1 MLGLGLKIP
10 RLRVTGVIAWLKAFI
25 DRVKGDGGTVEGKK
39 CVQADGTFLIENK
52 RANIIVDYMG
62 DYAISQG
69 GEGLEAR
76 ACSAQAVNDLL
87 YDPKP
92 QAKFMFLAQDEGLV
106 LENYYCLS
114 NDVDALEGTLAVFGE
129 VTHTYGSDSSAGA
142 IALSVENGTAPYTY
156 RWSNG
161 ATIEDITGLTKGV
174 YNIQVTDSLGAI
186 ANNSFTVRG
195 DADASIVTAG
205 LRMNNVFASNA
216 LTFPA
221 SGSGEFN
228 GASDYIQLPDPFNY
242 ANHTI
247 AAWVYANDLTGTSMI
262 FDSRE
267 ANIDGIILYGS
278 NSETINYQI
287 GNGSSSA
294 TLTTPSS
301 YLNEWVFITGTY
313 DGTNLKLYAN
323 GSIASVSTTSISVS
337 TAKNARIGG
346 RSYVDPADLLFK
358 GNLANVAIWNRAL
371 HPDEINSIMW
381 KSYSDLN
388 AVDKNGLQAWY
399 ALDDITGTT
408 VPDSTGNHNGTA
420 N

>member
-1 MLGLGLKIP
+1 MKQSQFYYLLRRGLFSAGS
-10 RLRVTGVIAWLKAFI
+10 A
-25 DRVKGDGGTVEGKK
+25 
-39 CVQADGTFLIENK
+39 
-52 RANIIVDYMG
+52 IIK
-62 DYAISQG
+62 
-69 GEGLEAR
+69 
-76 ACSAQAVNDLL
+76 N
-87 YDPKP
+87 
-92 QAKFMFLAQDEGLV
+92 GLV
-106 LENYYCLS
+106 MFN
-114 NDVDALEGTLAVFGE
+114 
-129 VTHTYGSDSSAGA
+129 
-142 IALSVENGTAPYTY
+142 
-156 RWSNG
+156 
-161 ATIEDITGLTKGV
+161 K
-174 YNIQVTDSLGAI
+174 
-186 ANNSFTVRG
+186 FT
-195 DADASIVTAG
+195 TAG
-205 LRMNNVFASNA
+205 ISH
-216 LTFPA
+216 PA
-221 SGSGEFN
+221 QGSAEFN
-228 GASDYIQLPDPFNY
+228 GTSDYVQLPDPFSY
-242 ANHTI
+242 TNHTI

>member
-62 DYAISQG
+62 GYAISQG

-92 QAKFMFLAQDEGLV
+92 QAKFMFLAQDEGLA

-114 NDVDALEGTLAVFGE
+114 NDVDALEGALAVFGE
-129 VTHTYGSDSSAGA
+129 VTHTYGLDSSAGA

-161 ATIEDITGLTKGV
+161 ATVEDITGLTKGV

-195 DADASIVTAG
+195 DAAASIVTAG
-205 LRMNNVFASNA
+205 LRMDSYFTNSA
-216 LTFPA
+216 LEFPA
-221 SGSGEFN
+221 LGSAEFN
-228 GASDYIQLPDPFNY
+228 GTSDYVQLPDPFSY
-242 ANHTI
+242 TNHTI
-247 AAWVYANDLTGTSMI
+247 AAWVYLDNVATVGKTIFDNRDAND
-262 FDSRE
+262 
-267 ANIDGIILYGS
+267 DGIRLIQSGTLFFYQL
-278 NSETINYQI
+278 NSHDRT
-287 GNGSSSA
+287 A
-294 TLTTPSS
+294 TLSAK
-301 YLNEWVFITGTY
+301 EWYFVVATY
-313 DGTNLKLYAN
+313 DGSDANLYVD
-323 GSIASVSTTSISVS
+323 GSLESSNSTSQAVSTT
-337 TAKNARIGG
+337 TDARIGSSAFEVSG
-346 RSYVDPADLLFK
+346 TMN

-399 ALDDITGTT
+399 ALDNITGTT
-408 VPDSTGNHNGTA
+408 VPDSTGTNNGTA